1 MKNLESRVTKLES
14 LIAQDDADSVRVIF
28 PDDGETME
36 MARKRN
42 GIADEFTGKV
52 LAVSFVAAPSRSA
65 PTRFTG
71 DVY

>member
-1 MKNLESRVTKLES
+1 MAKLESRIAKLES
-14 LIAQDDADSVRVIF
+14 LLDLDDADSVRVIF

-42 GIADEFTGKV
+42 GIEDEFTGKV
-52 LAVSFVAAPSRSA
+52 LAVHFVAAPSRSP
-65 PTRFTG
+65 PTICTG